1 MANLVDLY
9 IVYRILRMLTTPY
22 ENWEAYKTGVIDKDG
37 KIIVKPNKRTP
48 EQKDSYTKFDN
59 LMLKLKQVL
68 GTIPFGK
75 TRLASYAAALLLLKE
90 QDTLTEENIKER
102 FLDFYKK
109 RYLTEKWSDKYKRSI
124 DCDNP
129 KGFSQKAHCQ
139 GKEKNEEIAN
149 VAGSGQVAGLGDD
162 PPVGKK
168 AQNKLIRRGK
178 FANNDTFIV
187 SSDVMKNARMGKKK
201 FVKYEKY
208 VGNGEVG
215 KAIRDFGRK
224 NPKKPII
231 LQDEITG
238 SMIFL
243 RYGKSGMFEESNPRI
258 PRKKGQPANSDKHS
272 DLYTDENPK
281 GTIKGLKFATK
292 EDAEN
297 SVNKIKSSGRTHAH
311 KIQAAIAMEQRAKV
325 MGKVAAS
332 SVYRKFINSMK
343 KKTKKMNEDVSLYA
357 QWEHQKPV
365 KFAQHLTKTFGK
377 PDELTNKQVVWHNKD
392 GFKRIVVRDEYIL
405 HGSPAPHYDF
415 VYCYVDV
422 KVPHEFAEDMAKS
435 SESIMIDYLKGEA
448 GARCGSLTAN
458 AVTLN
463 YVLDVVA
470 GRVKPS
476 KKEYEKRI
484 LDMSK
489 IFNSGKRFK
498 INWWPDESGDADP
511 EISYHSKKKDKK
523 QVKEQILEDVT
534 RSDLDKVESYADR
547 LFKAVGIDIE
557 FTRHFLDRV
566 NDARNKK
573 EITVQEL
580 ASLFKKTFEKYGKKI
595 ASLGDNA
602 EAVINDMK
610 SDINMPFVLDLNRRT
625 KEIELIA
632 KTVMRK
638 KNFMTRNLKLRV

>member
-1 MANLVDLY
+1 MS
-9 IVYRILRMLTTPY
+9 R
-22 ENWEAYKTGVIDKDG
+22 
-37 KIIVKPNKRTP
+37 
-48 EQKDSYTKFDN
+48 
-59 LMLKLKQVL
+59 
-68 GTIPFGK
+68 
-75 TRLASYAAALLLLKE
+75 
-90 QDTLTEENIKER
+90 
-102 FLDFYKK
+102 KK
-109 RYLTEKWSDKYKRSI
+109 
-124 DCDNP
+124 
-129 KGFSQKAHCQ
+129 
-139 GKEKNEEIAN
+139 KNEEIAN
-149 VAGSGQVAGLGDD
+149 VASSGQVAGLGDD

-178 FANNDTFIV
+178 FANTTTFVV
-187 SSDVMKNARMGKKK
+187 SSDLMKKARMGKKK
-201 FVKYEKY
+201 YVRYEKY
-208 VGNGEVG
+208 VGNDEIGL
-215 KAIRDFGRK
+215 AIREYGLK
-224 NPKKPII
+224 YPKKPII
-231 LQDEITG
+231 LQDEKTG
-238 SMIFL
+238 GMIFL
-243 RYGKSGMFEESNPRI
+243 RYGRSSVFEESNPRI

-292 EDAEN
+292 EDAED
-297 SVNKIKSSGRTHAH
+297 SVKKIKSSGRTHAH

-332 SVYRKFINSMK
+332 SIYRKFINSMK
-343 KKTKKMNEDVSLYA
+343 KKTKKMNEDNSLYS
-357 QWEHQKPV
+357 QWEHEQPV

-415 VYCYVDV
+415 VYCYIDV

-489 IFNSGKRFK
+489 IFNMGKKFSV
-498 INWWPDESGDADP
+498 NWWPDESGDADP

-566 NDARNKK
+566 NDARNKR
-573 EITVQEL
+573 EITIQEL